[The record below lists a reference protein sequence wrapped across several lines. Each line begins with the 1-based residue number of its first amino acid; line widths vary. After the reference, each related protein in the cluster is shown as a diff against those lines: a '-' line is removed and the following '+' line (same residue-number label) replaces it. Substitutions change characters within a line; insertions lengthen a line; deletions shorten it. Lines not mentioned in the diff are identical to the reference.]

1 MGFIEELNK
10 LAKEYDMTVKN
21 GEVIKVYKTNIDVI
35 KMANVGLEDALE
47 VAYTTAEHHPYW
59 GLLYHTLEI
68 SKRILERWDTNLDE
82 EDLDEIAWRIEEL
95 KHTLNRL
102 RG

>member
-10 LAKEYDMTVKN
+10 LAKEYDMTIKN
-21 GEVIKVYKTNIDVI
+21 GEVIKVYKTNLDVI
-35 KMANVGLEDALE
+35 KRANVGLEDALE
-47 VAYTTAEHHPYW
+47 LAYTTAEHHPYW

-95 KHTLNRL
+95 RHTLNRL

>member
-10 LAKEYDMTVKN
+10 LAKEYDMTIKN
-21 GEVIKVYKTNIDVI
+21 GEVYKTNLDVI
-35 KMANVGLEDALE
+35 KRANVGLEDALE
-47 VAYTTAEHHPYW
+47 LAYTTAEHHPYW

-95 KHTLNRL
+95 RHTLNRL